1 MEKSCYEELFEVDF
15 STSAIASA
23 RNDKPEN
30 KKSTYLFCIW
40 KLAKISYSMGRI
52 RDGNETK
59 YHINTLDIVSSTLS
73 FPPHLVK
80 TFLKIVHLL
89 YS

>member
-1 MEKSCYEELFEVDF
+1 
-15 STSAIASA
+15 
-23 RNDKPEN
+23 
-30 KKSTYLFCIW
+30 
-40 KLAKISYSMGRI
+40 MGRL